1 MFKIL
6 IVDDEYRTRQGIR
19 SQVDFDALGLSEV
32 EEADDGIHGLE
43 KAITFKPDIIL
54 SDIKMPRM
62 DGIEFAFEVR
72 KALPQCRL
80 VFMSAY
86 TELDYYRNAIKLGA
100 INYIEKPLDIE
111 ELKAAIRNAMSD
123 LKQYSNMQSLI
134 EEVDVLRENNQH
146 VMMHQLSTLMIS
158 HKIKEVELTKQFK
171 YLGLEVDPKSTYV
184 TILVK
189 HIYKEHLD
197 SYEQEEVKN
206 RIDTFLIKASAPLDT
221 GYVWH
226 YKQDQVILNCWCKRG
241 HKVLMS
247 EKSLM
252 SMVRNLYQFL
262 IDFCKPSISI
272 GKVVGHMH
280 EVYESY
286 TRAVITNEKLFFKS
300 GEMIEIYKPASENK
314 VLCFDLKDLV
324 SFVTLLENENKTEA
338 ILYAK
343 GLYDQL
349 LKHQDTP
356 INSVK
361 EIYYRHRLEILKFAE
376 SANHQESEM
385 ILNELNPMTSLSALD
400 TYLCQSIHEFFHQKD
415 IQSEKN
421 NLTRFAERYIKNN
434 FKDCN
439 ITIETMAQTFGV
451 TSSYLN
457 VIFKKTCGI
466 TINKY
471 LTQYR
476 LNKAKEMLKEED
488 HHHYSIA
495 QIAVAVGY
503 YDPDYFSRIFKKE
516 VGCTATEYRKKFML

>member
-19 SQVDFDALGLSEV
+19 KQVDFMQLGITEV
-32 EEADDGIHGLE
+32 EEADDGVHGLE
-43 KAITFKPDIIL
+43 KAMTFKPDIIL

-62 DGIEFAFEVR
+62 DGIGFAYEVR
-72 KALPQCRL
+72 KVLPQCRL
-80 VFMSAY
+80 IFMSAY

-111 ELKAAIRNAMSD
+111 ELKAAVRNAVSD
-123 LKQYSNMQSLI
+123 LKQYSNMQSLK
-134 EEVDVLRENNQH
+134 EEIDVLRENNQH
-146 VMMHQLSTLMIS
+146 VMMRQLSTLMIS
-158 HKIKEVELTKQFK
+158 HKIKETELLEQFSH
-171 YLGLEVDPKSTYV
+171 LGLKIDQKSTFV

-206 RIDTFLIKASAPLDT
+206 RIDIFLMKASETLDT

-226 YKQDQVILNCWCKRG
+226 YKQDQVILNCWCKVD
-241 HKVLMS
+241 HKIQMT
-247 EKSLM
+247 EKTLM
-252 SMVRNLYQFL
+252 SMAKNLYLFL
-262 IDFCKPSISI
+262 TDFCKPNISI
-272 GKVVGHMH
+272 GKVVEGIN
-280 EVYESY
+280 EVYDSY
-286 TRAVITNEKLFFKS
+286 TSAVITNEKLFFKS
-300 GEMIEIYKPASENK
+300 GEMIKMYKHAGESK
-314 VLCFDLKDLV
+314 VISFDLKDLEI
-324 SFVTLLENENKTEA
+324 FARLLEKENKTEA

-343 GLYDQL
+343 HLCEHL
-349 LKHQDTP
+349 LNHQDTP

-361 EIYYRHRLEILKFAE
+361 EIYYRHRLEILRFSKPGSRHE
-376 SANHQESEM
+376 SDM
-385 ILNELNPMTSLSALD
+385 ILNDLNPMTSLTALD

-415 IQSEKN
+415 AQSEKN
-421 NLTRFAERYIKNN
+421 NLTRFAERYIKHNY
-434 FKDCN
+434 KDCN
-439 ITIETMAQTFGV
+439 MTIETMAQAFGV

-457 VIFKKTCGI
+457 VIFKKTFGI

-516 VGCTATEYRKKFML
+516 VGCTATEYRKKFMI